1 MSTSACS
8 NSEVEVVLPHDP
20 QRQKRHPFRQQRQRR
35 SISRIPVILTLLVIA
50 ILTGVNA
57 ACQSPI
63 VVVYETGK
71 TEETGSDN
79 NDDLYIHHTSSDVS
93 PETELSSINE
103 VSTPVFLSVSESTSA
118 LDPLTLEV
126 PGMTSAPLI
135 PAYSRPADI
144 PKPNE
149 PYFAVATRLPAIET
163 PTALPV
169 VYVVASEPTATLTPI
184 AAIETVKINHVVI
197 ISIDGLRPDALIA
210 AEAPNLDELI
220 AKGSFCPQAQTVSLS
235 ITLPGHASMLS
246 GMLPEKHGILWG
258 LPYIGWPGMAG
269 PTVFTVA
276 HEAGL
281 STGMVFGKEKMNY
294 MVLSPVNKFFGQDAH
309 DPEIK
314 EQAIKFIRE
323 GLPQLFF
330 IHFPDTDRVGHAYG
344 WMSPNQFQSITFVDG
359 LIGEVVAELDREGYL
374 NQTLLIISSDHGG
387 HGFSHGDD
395 APEDRT
401 IPWLAVGPG
410 VPAGVT
416 ITRPINTYDTAATVL
431 YALGLPIPEKWDGQ
445 PVMEIFTLQ

>member
-1 MSTSACS
+1 MSTSSCS
-8 NSEVEVVLPHDP
+8 DSEVEVVLPHDLH
-20 QRQKRHPFRQQRQRR
+20 RQKRHPLRRQQR
-35 SISRIPVILTLLVIA
+35 SIPASLTLLVIA
-50 ILTGVNA
+50 ILININA

-63 VVVYETGK
+63 VVVYEEKK
-71 TEETGSDN
+71 TEATESGNS
-79 NDDLYIHHTSSDVS
+79 DDLYIHHTTSDLSS
-93 PETELSSINE
+93 ETELSSGDD

-118 LDPLTLEV
+118 LNPLTLDV
-126 PGMTSAPLI
+126 PAITSAPLI
-135 PAYSRPADI
+135 PASHRPADI
-144 PKPNE
+144 PKSTQ

-169 VYVVASEPTATLTPI
+169 VYVVASEPTATVTPI
-184 AAIETVKINHVVI
+184 AAIETFKINHVII
-197 ISIDGLRPDALIA
+197 ISIDGLRPDALLT
-210 AEAPNLDELI
+210 AEAPNLDKLI

-269 PTVFTVA
+269 PTIFTVA

-294 MVLSPVNKFFGQDAH
+294 MVLSPVDQFFGQDAH

-323 GLPQLFF
+323 GLPHILF

-344 WMSPNQFQSITFVDG
+344 WLSPNQFQSIAFVDG

-416 ITRPINTYDTAATVL
+416 LTRPINTYDTAATVL

-445 PVMEIFTLQ
+445 PVMEIFPPQ